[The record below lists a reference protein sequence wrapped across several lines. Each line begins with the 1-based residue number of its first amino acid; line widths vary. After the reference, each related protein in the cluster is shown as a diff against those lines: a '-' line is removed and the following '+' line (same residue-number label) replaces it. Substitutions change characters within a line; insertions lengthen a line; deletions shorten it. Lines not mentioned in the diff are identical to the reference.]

1 MGKAIGPRGVYVK
14 PSPTHGLGVFA
25 RAERRPGAL
34 LEVSPVLVVRRNQ
47 VLALRETMLFA
58 YYFWWPKNAVAIA
71 LGYGSLY
78 NHSYRPTARFDL
90 DIEQGVILFTAIR
103 PIQQDQEITINYNGD
118 PGDATPV
125 WFDLP
130 ENGHP

>member
-1 MGKAIGPRGVYVK
+1 MGPRGLYVK

-25 RAERRPGAL
+25 GSERRPGAL

-47 VLALRETMLFA
+47 VPALQKTALFA
-58 YYFWWPKNAVAIA
+58 YYFQWPGHSAAIA

-78 NHSYRPTARFDL
+78 NHSYRPMARFDL
-90 DIEQGVILFTAIR
+90 DVERGVILFTAIR

-130 ENGHP
+130 GNRHP